1 MIVARGYFAV
11 GLWMPRDSKNVAHA
25 LRACGCF
32 GAAFLAY
39 SGARYRRDP
48 VDTQNAWRH
57 MPLLNAGE
65 TPDHILDVVPHECV
79 PVAVEITD
87 SAVPLAQYKHPERAY
102 YVFGPED
109 GSISTAVMNKC
120 RDVVRIPSR
129 FCLNLAAAVNVVL
142 YDRVAKSTPT
152 NALFAHGKPLAVEV
166 SP

>member
-1 MIVARGYFAV
+1 VISLRGYFAV
-11 GLWMPRDSKNVAHA
+11 GLWMPRDPKNVANA

-39 SGARYRRDP
+39 SGQRYQRHAA
-48 VDTQNAWRH
+48 DTQKAYRH
-57 MPLLNAGE
+57 MPLINTGDEPDNVLN
-65 TPDHILDVVPHECV
+65 VVPYDCA

-87 SAVPLAQYKHPERAY
+87 RAVPLEHYKHPERAY

-109 GSISTAVMNKC
+109 GSISPAVMNRC

-142 YDRVAKSTPT
+142 YDRISKGTPT
-152 NALFAHGKPLAVEV
+152 QALFERGIAVL
-166 SP
+166 